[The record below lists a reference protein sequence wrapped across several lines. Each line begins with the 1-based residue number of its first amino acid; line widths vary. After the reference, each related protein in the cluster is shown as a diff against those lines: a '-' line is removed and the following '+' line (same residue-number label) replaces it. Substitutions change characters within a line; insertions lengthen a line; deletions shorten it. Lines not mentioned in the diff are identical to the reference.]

1 MQLSTYQSL
10 DALVMADTTLAREG
24 RQPPGKIY
32 SFINSGRNL
41 ILSYNSSGIAMN
53 CAYEFVLK

>member
-1 MQLSTYQSL
+1 
-10 DALVMADTTLAREG
+10 MADTTLAREG

-32 SFINSGRNL
+32 SFRNSGHLL

-53 CAYEFVLK
+53 CAYNKFVLKMKTS